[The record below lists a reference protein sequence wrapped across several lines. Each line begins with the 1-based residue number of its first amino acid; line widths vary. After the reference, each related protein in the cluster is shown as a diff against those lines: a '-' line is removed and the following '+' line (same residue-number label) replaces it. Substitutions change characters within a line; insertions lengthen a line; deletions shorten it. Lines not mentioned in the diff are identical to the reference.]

1 MKAHGYLAR
10 LVHSYVGM
18 RADAWAGDRSH
29 EVVGMGIGM
38 VYYGCRRHSA
48 REAEPA
54 GSKTK
59 MVRGAHMAVVDSS

>member
-1 MKAHGYLAR
+1 
-10 LVHSYVGM
+10 
-18 RADAWAGDRSH
+18 
-29 EVVGMGIGM
+29 MGIGM
-38 VYYGCRRHSA
+38 VLDYGCRRHSA